1 MFSGHLEARHLARPR
16 YGAENETDRAGQRCS
31 GTLVF
36 PVSES
41 RSRLC
46 RALVP
51 DPRGA
56 PCIML
61 KTPILSLSCAAAA
74 LALGCAPAPQTPP
87 EAPVVAS
94 AAEPASPGDPDA
106 PRYKPSTSSATALD
120 ITTNAYGAY
129 DAASGAPKIGDVAQ
143 DFTLPLADGG
153 TFDLAQ
159 ARSAGP
165 VLVMFYR
172 GFW

>member
-1 MFSGHLEARHLARPR
+1 MNAASKLAGVSVPYDVELPEIMNSPPLFSL
-16 YGAENETDRAGQRCS
+16 
-31 GTLVF
+31 F
-36 PVSES
+36 
-41 RSRLC
+41 
-46 RALVP
+46 
-51 DPRGA
+51 
-56 PCIML
+56 
-61 KTPILSLSCAAAA
+61 CAAVAVA
-74 LALGCAPAPQTPP
+74 SACAPAPQMPA
-87 EAPVVAS
+87 EAPSPSATAS
-94 AAEPASPGDPDA
+94 GTPSQPAGDPDA
-106 PRYKPSTSSATALD
+106 PRYKPSSSSANAVD

-129 DAASGAPKIGDVAQ
+129 GAAPDAPEIGDRVE